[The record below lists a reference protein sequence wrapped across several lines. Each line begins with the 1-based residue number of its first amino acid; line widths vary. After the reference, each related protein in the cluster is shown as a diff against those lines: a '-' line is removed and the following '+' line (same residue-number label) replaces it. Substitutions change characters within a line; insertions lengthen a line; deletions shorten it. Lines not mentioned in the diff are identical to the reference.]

1 MLELLRPKRLQVQ
14 AQVQATRL
22 TSPHLQRITFGG
34 PELAAFLQT
43 DGIDTPAAW
52 VKIFLPSGESRAYT
66 IRSVDH
72 SAGTMDI
79 EFMLHTAHGASGPAA
94 TWAAQAQAGE
104 QVVIAGPRDG
114 GYALPDG
121 ASWLLLAGDL
131 TAMPAIQRIAATLP
145 PGLPAEIHV
154 ELASPDDRQVIDSTA
169 SLNVHWLPAG
179 AMPGSA
185 LCLSLLNRPLPPG
198 PGYIWIAG
206 ESASIR
212 SLRNRYLQTLWLDAK
227 RVSAKG
233 YWKVGEAAHRDA
245 A

>member
-1 MLELLRPKRLQVQ
+1 VL
-14 AQVQATRL
+14 ATRL

-66 IRSVDH
+66 IRSVDY

-79 EFMLHTAHGASGPAA
+79 EFVLHTAHGASGPAA

-104 QVVIAGPRDG
+104 QVVIAGPREG
-114 GYALPDG
+114 GYALSDG

-145 PGLPAEIHV
+145 PACRPRSTSNWHRPTTASHRQHGLAECALAYRWRHTRQRTVPVAVESPVAARSRLYLDRRRIGQHPQPAQPLPANAV
-154 ELASPDDRQVIDSTA
+154 AGRQTRQRQRLLESRRSSA
-169 SLNVHWLPAG
+169 PRCCAG
-179 AMPGSA
+179 
-185 LCLSLLNRPLPPG
+185 CC
-198 PGYIWIAG
+198 
-206 ESASIR
+206 
-212 SLRNRYLQTLWLDAK
+212 
-227 RVSAKG
+227 
-233 YWKVGEAAHRDA
+233 
-245 A
+245 